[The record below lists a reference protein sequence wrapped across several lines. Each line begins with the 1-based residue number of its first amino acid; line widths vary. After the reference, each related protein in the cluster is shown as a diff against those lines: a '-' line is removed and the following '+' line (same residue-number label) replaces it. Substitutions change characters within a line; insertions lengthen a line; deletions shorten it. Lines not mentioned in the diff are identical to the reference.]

1 MGHKGRKQRSWVWC
15 WGPKQGL
22 QTSKH
27 SEKVVI
33 MVPLIGK
40 LQAGSRS
47 DFESELTGWA
57 FAVWAFPRQF

>member
-1 MGHKGRKQRSWVWC
+1 MGHKGRKQRSWVWF
-15 WGPKQGL
+15 WAPKQAL

-40 LQAGSRS
+40 LRAGSRS
-47 DFESELTGWA
+47 GFEAELTTGVAGW
-57 FAVWAFPRQF
+57 VFPRQC